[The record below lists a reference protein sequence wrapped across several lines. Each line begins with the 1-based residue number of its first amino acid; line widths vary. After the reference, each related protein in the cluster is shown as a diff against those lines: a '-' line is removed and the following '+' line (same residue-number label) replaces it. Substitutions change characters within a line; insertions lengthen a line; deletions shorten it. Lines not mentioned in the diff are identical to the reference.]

1 MFKMTILISYIHWN
15 TEYHVIMIAPCWDF
29 DVSCHFNLMP
39 VTYPTRYMHSCTC
52 LIRTLNKNGILY
64 KSNICLFRT
73 QKLVSMRFGLERFCC
88 IIHTAY
94 KKGLPR
100 QLNNNKNNTSEISLF
115 SILLFNQGEG
125 ILIIKPLGSF
135 FFGAWRSIRRED
147 AVYKFGQIWSR

>member
-1 MFKMTILISYIHWN
+1 
-15 TEYHVIMIAPCWDF
+15 
-29 DVSCHFNLMP
+29 
-39 VTYPTRYMHSCTC
+39 
-52 LIRTLNKNGILY
+52 
-64 KSNICLFRT
+64 
-73 QKLVSMRFGLERFCC
+73 MRFGLERFCC

-135 FFGAWRSIRRED
+135 FFGA
-147 AVYKFGQIWSR
+147 

>member
-1 MFKMTILISYIHWN
+1 
-15 TEYHVIMIAPCWDF
+15 MIAPCWDF
-29 DVSCHFNLMP
+29 DVSCHFYLMP

-94 KKGLPR
+94 KKGLPS
-100 QLNNNKNNTSEISLF
+100 QLK
-115 SILLFNQGEG
+115 G
-125 ILIIKPLGSF
+125 ILSTTIVIFSYPKLLSF
-135 FFGAWRSIRRED
+135 SVFR
-147 AVYKFGQIWSR
+147 YKKAAHRYWKLINYALT